1 MPYRLSRCEIL
12 FSFPV
17 QNISARLTPSP
28 TEPAVNATVREAK
41 AVMMTLAPIR
51 QQTETHMATVSSKLD
66 QIKRMSMS
74 LPFALYLDDDA
85 SVTLSPSKR
94 TIENPLRN
102 EISFDFKTNV
112 SEGLLMY
119 MVGEPQESR
128 RTRRSDRLVGFY

>member
-1 MPYRLSRCEIL
+1 MPYRLSRCQIL

-51 QQTETHMATVSSKLD
+51 QQTETRMANVSSKLD
-66 QIKRMSMS
+66 QIKSMSMS

-85 SVTLSPSKR
+85 SVTLAPSKR

-128 RTRRSDRLVGFY
+128 GTRRSDWLVGVY